1 MKYLVTLLVLALG
14 ESAAWAAATF
24 LHVQGARVPA
34 DGEPASLWG
43 MALAGAG
50 MLLTIVLRCRAA
62 GGGR

>member
-1 MKYLVTLLVLALG
+1 MKYLVTLSVLALG

-24 LHVQGARVPA
+24 LHAQGAQVPA
-34 DGEPASLWG
+34 DGEPASPWG

-50 MLLTIVLRCRAA
+50 MLLTVVLRCRSA